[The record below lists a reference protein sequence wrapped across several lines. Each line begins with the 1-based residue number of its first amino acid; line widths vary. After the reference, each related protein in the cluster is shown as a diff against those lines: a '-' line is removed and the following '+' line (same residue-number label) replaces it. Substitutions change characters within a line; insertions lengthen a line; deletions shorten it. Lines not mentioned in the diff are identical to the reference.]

1 MACGTDVETEM
12 VIGTYPGNEMV
23 SGTDLGTD
31 MVSGTDVGIKM
42 VYGTG
47 KQYLS
52 YPDMR
57 FVEGIKRIR
66 MDAHLY
72 IDRDC
77 KRSHIHFSTL
87 KIEWLYKSCR

>member
-1 MACGTDVETEM
+1 MIRGTEMACGTDVETEM
-12 VIGTYPGNEMV
+12 VIGTYLGNEMV

-57 FVEGIKRIR
+57 